1 MHIRRNGRRAKYS
14 CQVNIS
20 LSAIQLGWLVKSLG
34 WPFLLEIGKYFP
46 VELVTQSG
54 DAELFSNVNGYLFR
68 QF

>member
-34 WPFLLEIGKYFP
+34 WPFLLEIRKYFP

-54 DAELFSNVNGYLFR
+54 DAELFSNMNGYLFR

>member
-1 MHIRRNGRRAKYS
+1 MHITRDETRLNNY

-46 VELVTQSG
+46 VELVMQS
-54 DAELFSNVNGYLFR
+54 ATRNYSVI
-68 QF
+68 